1 MTSTVL
7 PFPASRARRAA
18 PEARLAR
25 ALDQLATALAEQHA
39 AVTAWRG
46 ALHDLKTA
54 NDGLGESLS
63 RYAGELDRLSAG
75 VGRLDSKARRVQAL
89 PT

>member
-1 MTSTVL
+1 MSSTVL
-7 PFPASRARRAA
+7 PFPARRARPVA

-25 ALDQLATALAEQHA
+25 ALDQLAAALAEQHA
-39 AVTAWRG
+39 AVSAWRG

-63 RYAGELDRLSAG
+63 RYAGELDRLGAG
-75 VGRLDSKARRVQAL
+75 IGWLDSEARRMQAL
-89 PT
+89 PA